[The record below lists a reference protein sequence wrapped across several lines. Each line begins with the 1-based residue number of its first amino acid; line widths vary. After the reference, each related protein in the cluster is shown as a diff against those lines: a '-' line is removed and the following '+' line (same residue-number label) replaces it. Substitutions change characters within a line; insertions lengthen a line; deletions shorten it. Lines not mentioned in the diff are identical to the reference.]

1 MDIYISDRCDSGND
15 CTNVLL
21 VPTDVNEFMIK
32 CTECGGSTNIMKG
45 LKALQVQIQPANE
58 MFRIIK
64 IQ

>member
-1 MDIYISDRCDSGND
+1 MDIYLSDRCDSGND

-45 LKALQVQIQPANE
+45 LKALQV
-58 MFRIIK
+58 
-64 IQ
+64 